1 MRIATRAFLTLTLAL
16 TFALTAAAQGNKPT
30 IGQVMI
36 VVKDI
41 NSKAE
46 IGTVRPGE
54 TIDLPAGTRV
64 RLIMSALPTGN
75 ARGPLYPDTVF
86 SDTSG
91 GAVTIVRSNVDNST
105 ADLVLNRT
113 KNAGR
118 VETIYYQINDTW
130 VAEPLRK
137 GSFKIRID
145 TSSVGSGYQNQ
156 TGGATVARSRA
167 EQLTRTLYSAILL
180 REPDS
185 GAAGTIQAIETGGYD
200 ALVREAVNIANSPES
215 QIRLYQEGTSADARL
230 EALYRHLLGLSR
242 SQVDAEQWT
251 ADYRRLSAGGIA
263 DVVNGMVTS
272 ERFRERIDLRY

>member
-1 MRIATRAFLTLTLAL
+1 MRIATRTFLTLTLL
-16 TFALTAAAQGNKPT
+16 LTASLAALAQGTKPN

-41 NSKAE
+41 NSKEE
-46 IGTVRPGE
+46 IGSVLPGE

-118 VETIYYQINDTW
+118 VETIHYQINDTW
-130 VAEPLRK
+130 VPEHLRK
-137 GSFKIRID
+137 GSFRIRID
-145 TSSVGSGYQNQ
+145 PSGYQNQ
-156 TGGATVARSRA
+156 TGGSTIPRARA

-180 REPDS
+180 REPDP
-185 GAAGTIQAIETGGYD
+185 GAAGTIDSVATGGQE
-200 ALVREAVNIANSPES
+200 ALVNAAVSIANSEES
-215 QIRLYQEGTSADARL
+215 RRLFNEGTPPEVRL
-230 EALYRHLLGLSR
+230 ESLYRHLLGLSR
-242 SQVDAEQWT
+242 DQVDSNQWRT
-251 ADYRRLSAGGIA
+251 DLLRVADGRITS
-263 DVVNGMVTS
+263 VVYEMVTS
-272 ERFRERIDLRY
+272 ERFRERIDRSY